1 MRRETG
7 DLRKRSARISPVRTS
22 EYNQSSLDTNNNA
35 NAGLGRRRR
44 RRERNGDEIYKS
56 WLLAVAAISIW
67 LFVLIKRPRESNIDD
82 SSSYR
87 RLENRLRRNKKLIK
101 NSTQKTHDEYG
112 LTTSYHKID
121 SVPTIAAIRGKDG
134 SIIRCSDGESTGT
147 LNDDYCDCADGS
159 DEPRTSACSHLTHGR
174 TFACGDGRTFIY
186 PSRIRDGVIDCPD
199 GSDEM
204 RS

>member
-7 DLRKRSARISPVRTS
+7 DLRKRSARISPARTS
-22 EYNQSSLDTNNNA
+22 EHNKSETNYNA

-44 RRERNGDEIYKS
+44 RRQRNGDEIYKS

-67 LFVLIKRPRESNIDD
+67 LFVLMKRPRESSIDD
-82 SSSYR
+82 SSSSH
-87 RLENRLRRNKKLIK
+87 RLQNRLRRKKKLIK
-101 NSTQKTHDEYG
+101 TFTQKTHDEYG
-112 LTTSYHKID
+112 LTTSDRKID
-121 SVPTIAAIRGKDG
+121 SVPTIAVIRGEVG
-134 SIIRCSDGESTGT
+134 STIRCSDGKSTGI

-159 DEPRTSACSHLTHGR
+159 DEPRTSACSHLTHGK
-174 TFACGDGRTFIY
+174 TFACGDGHTFIY
-186 PSRIRDGVIDCPD
+186 PSRIRDGVKDCPD